1 VPELHALVGVF
12 VYLDD
17 LLLAIKRLKGEHLS
31 IRNVYSPV
39 KNAQIMEA
47 MGTKPSGVRPVCL
60 IAGISGGI
68 FGLCLASF
76 AHLRWKLITW
86 GKPLL
91 PWIPW
96 AIVFFELLILVSV
109 LSTVV
114 AMVVKGRLPRVHYR
128 AGGYSPKFSG
138 DRFGIEVFG
147 SAKDVA
153 KAGGILK
160 DSGAEEIH
168 EAGF

>member
-1 VPELHALVGVF
+1 MPGAHALVGVF

-17 LLLAIKRLKGEHLS
+17 LLLAIQRLKGEQVA
-31 IRNVYSPV
+31 IRNVYSPL
-39 KNAQIMEA
+39 KNARITEA
-47 MGTKPSGVRPVCL
+47 MGTKPSSVRLVCL

-68 FGLCLASF
+68 FGLGLASF
-76 AHLRWKLITW
+76 SHLRWKLITW

-96 AIVFFELLILVSV
+96 AIVFFELLILISV
-109 LSTVV
+109 LSTVI
-114 AMVVKGRLPRVHYR
+114 AMVIKGRLPRVRYR
-128 AGGYSPKFSG
+128 AGGYNARFSG

-147 SAKDVA
+147 SSDDMETARA
-153 KAGGILK
+153 ILK

-168 EAGF
+168 ETGI